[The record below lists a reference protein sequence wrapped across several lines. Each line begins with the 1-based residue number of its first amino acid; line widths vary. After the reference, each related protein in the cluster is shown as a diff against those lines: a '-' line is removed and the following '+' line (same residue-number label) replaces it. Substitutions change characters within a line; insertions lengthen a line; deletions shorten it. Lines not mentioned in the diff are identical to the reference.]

1 MLQPAL
7 RWLTRTFTAVVLCAA
22 LAQAA
27 SACPMCNQ
35 SIAQEDKLPR
45 AYMVSILF
53 MLGMP
58 ATIFTT
64 AGLAI
69 YFKVRKFQA
78 EQLALANQA
87 AEYPAAD
94 NAGSAGTSAPI
105 V

>member
-1 MLQPAL
+1 MLRHSL
-7 RWLTRTFTAVVLCAA
+7 RWILRTSAALTLFVA

-35 SIAQEDKLPR
+35 SIAEEDKLPR

-78 EQLALANQA
+78 EQLALASQT
-87 AEYPAAD
+87 AELPASD
-94 NAGSAGTSAPI
+94 IGHAGSPAP
-105 V
+105 VV

>member
-1 MLQPAL
+1 VLRSSFRWIARTACAL
-7 RWLTRTFTAVVLCAA
+7 VLSGV

-35 SIAQEDKLPR
+35 SIAEEDKLPK

-64 AGLAI
+64 AGILI
-69 YFKVRKFQA
+69 HFKIRKYNA
-78 EQLALANQA
+78 EQAALLAGDATFPTPVDH
-87 AEYPAAD
+87 PAAP
-94 NAGSAGTSAPI
+94 AP
-105 V
+105 VV

>member
-1 MLQPAL
+1 VLRTSL
-7 RWLTRTFTAVVLCAA
+7 RWLTRTSAAFVLCAA

-35 SIAQEDKLPR
+35 SIAAEDRLPR

-87 AEYPAAD
+87 AEFPTAD
-94 NAGSAGTSAPI
+94 NGGPAGTPAPI